1 MQRLA
6 STLGA
11 SRQSARPKPC
21 GLLATATPRRLAA
34 RTRRPG
40 TPGLIAPGPGFT
52 IPLLRPEHCEF
63 SARAASFYAAQF
75 AQNLLRA
82 GVAQPSDWFA
92 TKDIGTFLER
102 TLKQFVGERAE
113 IVDRAFS
120 LYLSLSPTVDRYD
133 RQDEEPQPERVLL
146 SFQVIDT
153 VAWVNIMPAL
163 DLLAREHEL
172 LPSFFYHSLRDA
184 MSRWFRV
191 YDLEDA
197 RMRWDD
203 WIEMRAEE
211 EEYRKTECERD
222 GVSYEPTVLPDE
234 PAFPPCVQSTMPDLQ
249 QPAISLARRKRAKQL
264 IQGVESLAEI
274 SRRPHPPMVTLSDED
289 REELYVE
296 SDPDVP
302 MLALAFGNHDI
313 VTEFLNVE
321 IETAGQVALEPWP
334 TIKMDGTQVDSIRNA
349 FACADNA
356 LDTLA
361 AAARVLLLVPGYE
374 PLH

>member
-6 STLGA
+6 SALGT
-11 SRQSARPKPC
+11 SRQSDPKPC
-21 GLLATATPRRLAA
+21 GLLPTATARRLAA
-34 RTRRPG
+34 RARRPG

-92 TKDIGTFLER
+92 TRNIGTFLER
-102 TLKQFVGERAE
+102 TLKQFVGETAE
-113 IVDRAFS
+113 IVDRALS

-133 RQDEEPQPERVLL
+133 SHTDEPRPERVLL

-153 VAWVNIMPAL
+153 VAWVNLMSAL

-172 LPSFFYHSLRDA
+172 LPSFFYHSLREA
-184 MSRWFRV
+184 MLRWFRV

-203 WIEMRAEE
+203 WVEMRAEE

-222 GVSYEPTVLPDE
+222 GVAYEPTVLPGE
-234 PAFPPCVQSTMPDLQ
+234 PAFPPCVQSTMPDLP

-264 IQGVESLAEI
+264 IHAVESLAEI
-274 SRRPHPPMVTLSDED
+274 SRCPHPPLVTLSDED
-289 REELYVE
+289 RAELYVE

-302 MLALAFGNHDI
+302 MLALAFGNHDL
-313 VTEFLNVE
+313 VTEFLNEE

-334 TIKMDGTQVDSIRNA
+334 TIKMDGTQVDSIRDA
-349 FACADNA
+349 FACADIA